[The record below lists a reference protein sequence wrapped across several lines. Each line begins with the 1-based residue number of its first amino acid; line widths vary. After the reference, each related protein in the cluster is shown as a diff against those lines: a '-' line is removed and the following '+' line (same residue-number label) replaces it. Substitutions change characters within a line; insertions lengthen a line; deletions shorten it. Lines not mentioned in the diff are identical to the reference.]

1 MSLHLSIFIISLT
14 EPHHHIQSAG
24 QPLHISAA
32 YSGRIACA
40 YKCGRSFTRPKGG
53 SSTNTTNTGSSTDA
67 RFVNLCVCVYEC
79 ESTGGAEWLLE
90 DTIPLRNVSLP
101 RVGVCADT
109 QIDLSY
115 LHDTSFMQKRQ
126 RLTQVCAA
134 VPNMILRTGRF
145 RDSLISIKCVSPLHL
160 SRNSRQ

>member
-1 MSLHLSIFIISLT
+1 MIIIFL
-14 EPHHHIQSAG
+14 G

-53 SSTNTTNTGSSTDA
+53 NATTNPTDA

-101 RVGVCADT
+101 RVGVSADT

-115 LHDTSFMQKRQ
+115 LHDTSFMQKKQ
-126 RLTQVCAA
+126 RLTQVNNFLC
-134 VPNMILRTGRF
+134 ITFDRTQCGF
-145 RDSLISIKCVSPLHL
+145 
-160 SRNSRQ
+160 

>member
-1 MSLHLSIFIISLT
+1 M
-14 EPHHHIQSAG
+14 
-24 QPLHISAA
+24 HISAA

-40 YKCGRSFTRPKGG
+40 YKMGRSFTRPKGA
-53 SSTNTTNTGSSTDA
+53 SASTANLNPDA

-101 RVGVCADT
+101 RVGVCADA

-115 LHDTSFMQKRQ
+115 LNDTSFIAKKQ
-126 RLTQVCAA
+126 RLNQVC
-134 VPNMILRTGRF
+134 IIYHLF
-145 RDSLISIKCVSPLHL
+145 SLDS
-160 SRNSRQ
+160 

>member
-1 MSLHLSIFIISLT
+1 MPIYSLLTQFFWHTIFTDHFLFGICNLLT
-14 EPHHHIQSAG
+14 G

-40 YKCGRSFTRPKGG
+40 YKCGRSFTRPKG
-53 SSTNTTNTGSSTDA
+53 SSNNTTSVSSNPDV

-90 DTIPLRNVSLP
+90 DTIPLRNVSLQ
-101 RVGVCADT
+101 RVGVSADT

-115 LHDTSFMQKRQ
+115 LHDTSFLQKRQ
-126 RLTQVCAA
+126 RLTQV
-134 VPNMILRTGRF
+134 L
-145 RDSLISIKCVSPLHL
+145 
-160 SRNSRQ
+160 